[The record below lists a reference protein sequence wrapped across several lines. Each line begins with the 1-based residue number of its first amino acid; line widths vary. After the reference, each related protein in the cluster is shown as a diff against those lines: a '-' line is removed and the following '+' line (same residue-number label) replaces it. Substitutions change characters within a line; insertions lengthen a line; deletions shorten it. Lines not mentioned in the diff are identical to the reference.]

1 FRRAGLMANV
11 ALEVDSIETAKRM
24 VERGLGLSFLPQL
37 SVGRE
42 IRMRK
47 LIPVK
52 LLDAE
57 PLQRSLDVIHP
68 RRRALRP
75 EAREFL
81 QMVKDAA
88 AQEPFGGEASR
99 RGKA

>member
-1 FRRAGLMANV
+1 LFRRAGLMPNV

-37 SVGRE
+37 AVGRE
-42 IRMRK
+42 VRLRK
-47 LIPVK
+47 LTTVK
-52 LLDAE
+52 LVDAE

-68 RRRALRP
+68 RRRPLRP
-75 EAREFL
+75 EARVFL

-88 AQEPFGGEASR
+88 AEEPFGSHASR
-99 RGKA
+99 KDR